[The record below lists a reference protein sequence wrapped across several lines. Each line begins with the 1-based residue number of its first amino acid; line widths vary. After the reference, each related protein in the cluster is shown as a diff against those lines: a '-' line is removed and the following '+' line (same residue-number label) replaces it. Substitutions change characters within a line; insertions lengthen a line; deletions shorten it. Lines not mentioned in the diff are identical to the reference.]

1 MSWHVDGRRRNRKP
15 NSMNRK
21 PKTTSDT
28 KSEKPL
34 VLLLKTENQMP
45 KKAKTVNLNRRQ
57 NGKTE
62 GFRWKSQLKI
72 SPKPKRKPF
81 WVYSSLLV
89 WHKCYGNKEQTNT
102 YCYCWDYFFFH
113 YNYNKRVNL
122 RICSCLA
129 CVYRVMVHAGSLEST
144 KDA

>member
-1 MSWHVDGRRRNRKP
+1 MREAQPPYEVIQVCHAFLSIMSWHVDGWRRNRKP

-45 KKAKTVNLNRRQ
+45 KKGKTVNLNRRQ
-57 NGKTE
+57 NGETE

-72 SPKPKRKPF
+72 SAKPKRKPF

-89 WHKCYGNKEQTNT
+89 WHKCYGNKEETNT
-102 YCYCWDYFFFH
+102 YCYCWDYFFF
-113 YNYNKRVNL
+113 
-122 RICSCLA
+122 IIIT
-129 CVYRVMVHAGSLEST
+129 T
-144 KDA
+144 KGEY